1 MVCRRMG
8 DQPALPL
15 PMFPLGTV
23 LFPHMPLPLHVFE
36 DRYKALVHD
45 TLGAGREFGVVLI
58 ERGHEV
64 GGGDMRFGVGT
75 VARIV
80 AEAELPGGRWALL
93 GRGER
98 RIRVDSWLPE
108 DPYPRALVA
117 TVAEDPGQ
125 AVAEVDRLARAE
137 REVRRSLALAAEL
150 GVAGVAPATVDLDP
164 DPAVAAWQLC
174 AVAPLG
180 PVDRQQLLEVE
191 GTGER
196 LELLAGMAA
205 EAATLF
211 AHRLSGR

>member
-1 MVCRRMG
+1 MG

-36 DRYKALVHD
+36 YRYKALVHD
-45 TLGAGREFGVVLI
+45 TLRHGREFGVVLI

-64 GGGDMRFGVGT
+64 GGGDSRFAMGT

-93 GRGER
+93 TRGER
-98 RIRVDSWLPE
+98 RIRVVTWLPD
-108 DPYPRALVA
+108 DPYPVALVE
-117 TVAEDPGQ
+117 TVAEDPGE
-125 AVAEVDRLARAE
+125 AVAELDRLARAE
-137 REVRRSLALAAEL
+137 REVRRCLALAAEL
-150 GVAGVAPATVDLDP
+150 GLSAVAPATVDLDP

-180 PVDRQQLLEVE
+180 PVDHQRLLGAE
-191 GTGER
+191 GAGGR
-196 LELLAGMAA
+196 LELLAGLAA
-205 EAATLF
+205 EASELF

>member
-1 MVCRRMG
+1 M
-8 DQPALPL
+8 

-36 DRYKALVHD
+36 ERYKALVHD
-45 TLGAGREFGVVLI
+45 TLHAGREFGVVLI

-64 GGGDMRFGVGT
+64 GGGDSRFGVGT
-75 VARIV
+75 VAQIA

-93 GRGER
+93 TRGER
-98 RIRVDSWLPE
+98 RIRVDTWLAD
-108 DPYPRALVA
+108 DPYPVALVE
-117 TVAEDPGQ
+117 TVEEDPGE

-137 REVRRSLALAAEL
+137 REVRRALALAAEL

-180 PVDRQQLLEVE
+180 PVDRQRLLEAE
-191 GTGER
+191 GAGGR
-196 LELLAGMAA
+196 LELLAGLAADAA
-205 EAATLF
+205 ELF

>member
-1 MVCRRMG
+1 MAEF
-8 DQPALPL
+8 PALPL

-36 DRYKALVHD
+36 ERYKALVHD
-45 TLGAGREFGVVLI
+45 TLRHGREFGVVLI

-64 GGGDMRFGVGT
+64 GGGDSRFGVGT

-80 AEAELPGGRWALL
+80 AEAELAGGRWALL
-93 GRGER
+93 ARGER
-98 RIRVDSWLPE
+98 RIRIADWLPDDPYPVALVEALPE
-108 DPYPRALVA
+108 DPGA
-117 TVAEDPGQ
+117 

-137 REVRRSLALAAEL
+137 KEVRRGLALAAEL

-180 PVDRQQLLEVE
+180 PVDRQRLLEAE
-191 GTGER
+191 GAAGR
-196 LELLAGMAA
+196 LELLVGLAA
-205 EAATLF
+205 DAADLF